1 MIAARIP
8 AAAARAIAL
17 PMLLIA
23 GAACGGSADRASDSS
38 VVAADSA
45 ATPTVG
51 AARSDTTA
59 VASGGATA
67 AQGGLLDPNTA
78 TREQL
83 LGVPGV
89 AGHVADAIIAGRP
102 YADMRDVNKVLL
114 THAPDSVARK
124 GIYAKVWKPIDLN
137 TATDEEILLIP
148 GVGRRMLH
156 EFKEYR
162 PYKDIERFRR
172 EIGKYVDKTE
182 VARLEQYVTIK

>member
-1 MIAARIP
+1 MIAARIS
-8 AAAARAIAL
+8 AVAL
-17 PMLLIA
+17 PLLILA
-23 GAACGGSADRASDSS
+23 GAACGGSNDRAADS
-38 VVAADSA
+38 VAASDSA
-45 ATPTVG
+45 ATPTV
-51 AARSDTTA
+51 AAAPSDTTT
-59 VASGGATA
+59 VASGGETA
-67 AQGGLLDPNTA
+67 VQGALLDPNTA

-83 LGVPGV
+83 VAVPGV

-102 YADMRDVNKVLL
+102 YTDMRDVNKVLL
-114 THAPDSVARK
+114 THAPDSTVRK

-162 PYKDIERFRR
+162 PYKAIEQFRR